1 MTLPPTTRGRPRD
14 PSIDSCVVEAAL
26 AELASKG
33 YAAFSLAAVAD
44 AAGTTRPALYR
55 RWKDKTALVVDAV
68 AHLAEADPPVVT
80 GEPRTDLVA
89 ELENFAHCITAAGA
103 SPLAGMML
111 SDEVDAA
118 VRAAYLQRLVA
129 PRRAR
134 LTSILAAAV
143 ESGDLDAAADL
154 DVAGSFLTGS
164 WYAYRIAGRDLP
176 DDWAARVVQ
185 FVWDACSPRA
195 TRPRL

>member
-1 MTLPPTTRGRPRD
+1 
-14 PSIDSCVVEAAL
+14 L

-33 YAAFSLAAVAD
+33 YAAFSLAAVAE

-68 AHLAEADPPVVT
+68 ALLAEADPPVVT
-80 GEPRTDLVA
+80 GEPLTDLVA

-103 SPLAGMML
+103 GPLAGMML
-111 SDEVDAA
+111 SDEVDDE

-143 ESGDLDAAADL
+143 ENGDLDAAADL
-154 DVAGSFLTGS
+154 DVAGSLLTGS

-185 FVWDACSPRA
+185 LVWDACSPRA
-195 TRPRL
+195 TGPRL